1 MRPIIAMTGDSLV
14 EPSAIINLR
23 NADMAPNMIKNAIV
37 KTGGV
42 PIILPFPEDDSLS
55 DTLAQA
61 AVATFDGLILPGG
74 PDVDPTLYH
83 EEPIPQMGRATY
95 PKDVFEL
102 ALIKATIAAKKPILA
117 ICRGIQILNVSLG
130 GTLYQDLA
138 TQNPQS
144 TIRHAQAAPGQYP
157 THHIKIQPE
166 CALAQIFGTQAYVN
180 SRHHQAI
187 NQVAPGLKVTAT
199 AYDGVIEA
207 VESTSEVPIIG
218 VQWHPENMW
227 PEHPEQLELFA
238 QLVQQAQA

>member
-83 EEPIPQMGRATY
+83 EEPIPQMW
-95 PKDVFEL
+95 L
-102 ALIKATIAAKKPILA
+102 
-117 ICRGIQILNVSLG
+117 
-130 GTLYQDLA
+130 
-138 TQNPQS
+138 
-144 TIRHAQAAPGQYP
+144 
-157 THHIKIQPE
+157 
-166 CALAQIFGTQAYVN
+166 
-180 SRHHQAI
+180 
-187 NQVAPGLKVTAT
+187 
-199 AYDGVIEA
+199 
-207 VESTSEVPIIG
+207 
-218 VQWHPENMW
+218 
-227 PEHPEQLELFA
+227 
-238 QLVQQAQA
+238 